1 MAKGKYHKWIE
12 GDGLIKLEAWARDGL
27 TDEQIASNIG
37 VNRGTLYTWMN
48 QHPIIRNALKKG
60 KEVVD
65 IQVENALLRRA
76 LGTTV
81 EEVVTEVDSNGKKH
95 KKVTKKEIPPDTTA
109 QIYWLKNRRRDK
121 WKDKWD
127 VEVSGELRT
136 VIVDDLAAQD
146 KKDK

>member
-1 MAKGKYHKWIE
+1 MAKGKYHEWIE

-48 QHPIIRNALKKG
+48 QYPIIRNALKRG

-76 LGTTV
+76 LGTTI

-95 KKVTKKEIPPDTTA
+95 KKVTTKEVPPDTTA

-127 VEVSGELRT
+127 VELSGELRT